1 MLDGEYMYC
10 WIIMVVTCL
19 AFVEDRGGMV
29 LGRLV
34 WNAQASTRVCC
45 GVQSLMCSKC
55 CSLEG
60 HGLPALDIYIL
71 CLYRNHTFFQRDCES
86 ILLLSSF
93 FEPLCCRMCI
103 HMHYE
108 RDRASWTPSYFSWPT
123 LPCIYRRK
131 ELSDWYK
138 ICHEH
143 DDKAQCQV
151 SLSRSN
157 VHARYLVRIKSDAIH
172 ARHAFYY
179 ESWNRTAKLY
189 KCIYQIN

>member
-1 MLDGEYMYC
+1 
-10 WIIMVVTCL
+10 MVCL
-19 AFVEDRGGMV
+19 
-29 LGRLV
+29 LL
-34 WNAQASTRVCC
+34 
-45 GVQSLMCSKC
+45 
-55 CSLEG
+55 
-60 HGLPALDIYIL
+60 IYIYCVCTGTIPFFNDIARAFFYFHHFL
-71 CLYRNHTFFQRDCES
+71 SRCVVACAYTCITRETVRHVHPRTFLGPLYHVYIDEKNS
-86 ILLLSSF
+86 PI
-93 FEPLCCRMCI
+93 
-103 HMHYE
+103 
-108 RDRASWTPSYFSWPT
+108 A
-123 LPCIYRRK
+123 
-131 ELSDWYK
+131 WYK